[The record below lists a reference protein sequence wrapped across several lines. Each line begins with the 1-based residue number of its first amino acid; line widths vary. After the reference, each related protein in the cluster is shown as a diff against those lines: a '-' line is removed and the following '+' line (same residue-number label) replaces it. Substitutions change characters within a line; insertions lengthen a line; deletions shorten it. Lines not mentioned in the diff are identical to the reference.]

1 MEEGSF
7 VVKRQNAIEVFINDG
22 GTITIRQIN
31 WPDDDS
37 FVSVGAE
44 NATALANALIDARNE
59 LSGAKNA

>member
-1 MEEGSF
+1 MEEGLF
-7 VVKRQNAIEVFINDG
+7 VVKHQNAIEVFLNDN
-22 GTITIRQIN
+22 GTITIHQIN

-44 NATALANALIDARNE
+44 NAVALANALIDARNE